1 MNVRFLVL
9 VSGLQSR
16 PLPTLSILPH
26 GLGVLVSSCTRL
38 RRNKRKKTA
47 LWSYTAGRPS
57 HSETKADLIEER
69 ADRARSKSLHSSI
82 TLFLILR
89 DPVFEFRF
97 SVFQGQW
104 PPEMSF
110 LKVPTYVGEVHT
122 QRHSVCVCV
131 VCECVREEKKKEVM
145 WERGWC
151 VCLGCSSALGL
162 RNVVSK
168 SPVLFLRGE
177 QNKTVCQLEGVF

>member
-131 VCECVREEKKKEVM
+131 VCERRKKEGGYV
-145 WERGWC
+145 RARLVC
-151 VCLGCSSALGL
+151 VSGLFVCFRSKKCGLQVPCLISQRRAGRSKIRQC
-162 RNVVSK
+162 VS
-168 SPVLFLRGE
+168 
-177 QNKTVCQLEGVF
+177 